1 MKDSMPTI
9 GERIREARKRKG
21 LSQDELASKI
31 DVNRSYLS
39 LVENGKSSP
48 TFDFLHKIAS
58 GLSLTEQDL
67 VLGHEISGFVSVVAA
82 HGPMYEGLADLLRD
96 NEQMLMMN
104 PTEDELA
111 ILKSIRVDPHF
122 RPSKRFFVD
131 ALLDYRKNRW
141 GR

>member
-1 MKDSMPTI
+1 MPTI
-9 GERIREARKRKG
+9 GARIREARKRAD

-48 TFDFLHKIAS
+48 TYDFMGKIAN
-58 GLSLTEQDL
+58 GLGITVQDL
-67 VLGHEISGFVSVVAA
+67 VLGHEISGFVSILEG

-104 PTEDELA
+104 PTEEELG

>member
-1 MKDSMPTI
+1 MPTI
-9 GERIREARKRKG
+9 GERIREARKRAG

-48 TFDFLHKIAS
+48 TYEFLGKIAS
-58 GLSLTEQDL
+58 GLDLSVQDL
-67 VLGHEISGFVSVVAA
+67 ILGHEISGYFSTVAG
-82 HGPMYEGLADLLRD
+82 HGPMYDGLADLLRD
-96 NEQMLMMN
+96 TEQMVMMN
-104 PTEDELA
+104 PSEDELA
-111 ILKSIRVDPHF
+111 VLRNIRVDPHY
-122 RPSKRFFVD
+122 RPSKRFFVE

>member
-1 MKDSMPTI
+1 MPRI
-9 GERIREARKRKG
+9 GELIREARKRAG
-21 LSQDELASKI
+21 ISQDELASRI

-48 TFDFLHKIAS
+48 TYEFMDKIAS
-58 GLSLTEQDL
+58 GLKLTVQDL
-67 VLGHEISGFVSVVAA
+67 VLGHEIRGLLSVVPG

-96 NEQMLMMN
+96 NEQMVMMN
-104 PTEDELA
+104 PTEEELE
-111 ILKSIRVDPHF
+111 ILKSIRLDPQY
-122 RPSKRFFVD
+122 RPSKRFFVE

>member
-1 MKDSMPTI
+1 MPTI
-9 GERIREARKRKG
+9 GERIREARKRAG
-21 LSQDELASKI
+21 LSQDELATRIS
-31 DVNRSYLS
+31 VNRSYLS

-48 TFDFLHKIAS
+48 TYEFLDKIAS
-58 GLSLTEQDL
+58 GLSLTVQDL
-67 VLGHEISGFVSVVAA
+67 VLGHEISGFVTVTPG

-104 PTEDELA
+104 PTEEELG
-111 ILKSIRVDPHF
+111 ILKSIRVDPRF

-131 ALLDYRKNRW
+131 ALLDFRKNRW

>member
-1 MKDSMPTI
+1 MSTI

-21 LSQDELASKI
+21 LSQDELAGKI

-48 TFDFLHKIAS
+48 TFDFLDKIAS
-58 GLSLTEQDL
+58 GLGLTAQDL
-67 VLGHEISGFVSVVAA
+67 VLGHEISGFVSVVAG